1 MSESAQD
8 VIRYYQAR
16 GVEDPRPIKNLQKQ
30 IIALQSKREKT
41 LNDLVAT
48 YIKRNILNSEAKKRG
63 LNQEQLLRTGNMM
76 VFLDR
81 SGIDSLAYEKN
92 IETYKE
98 LSMICSEKQYS
109 NPVFFVE
116 LLENNYKTNG
126 IRNEDLETAVELG
139 QKVKN
144 EYEKQGY
151 KIKNIPPG
159 SLKSRIKNIL
169 EEIGVKNLESK
180 LEKLPEVEE

>member
-1 MSESAQD
+1 
-8 VIRYYQAR
+8 
-16 GVEDPRPIKNLQKQ
+16 
-30 IIALQSKREKT
+30 
-41 LNDLVAT
+41 
-48 YIKRNILNSEAKKRG
+48 
-63 LNQEQLLRTGNMM
+63 
-76 VFLDR
+76 
-81 SGIDSLAYEKN
+81 
-92 IETYKE
+92 
-98 LSMICSEKQYS
+98 MICSEKQYS